1 MIQINMIGRFSVA
14 YVKSLKINIILN
26 GKYKMEIISKTS

>member
-14 YVKSLKINIILN
+14 YVKSLKINNILN
-26 GKYKMEIISKTS
+26 GKYKMEIINKTN

>member
-14 YVKSLKINIILN
+14 CVKSLKINIILN
-26 GKYKMEIISKTS
+26 RKYKMEIISKTN